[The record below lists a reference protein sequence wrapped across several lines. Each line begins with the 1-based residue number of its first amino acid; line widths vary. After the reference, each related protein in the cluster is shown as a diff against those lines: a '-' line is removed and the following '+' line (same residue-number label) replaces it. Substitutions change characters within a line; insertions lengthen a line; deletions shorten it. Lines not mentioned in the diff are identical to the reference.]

1 MENGLL
7 HDLRMQNGE
16 RREAMNNIRKAM
28 WNWGDAREQANR
40 YQSQIKDFENRL
52 DDMRGLSG
60 MNYDGM
66 PHGTGIS
73 DPTARKAE
81 KILQL
86 CELYE
91 QTITQT
97 YLLLNRTLDMM
108 VKVDRLLE
116 DCSPLQR
123 QIAYLRYRERRPWI
137 YVSMKLNISE
147 AWARKQDER
156 MCVYITEELS
166 HDRF

>member
-1 MENGLL
+1 MENTIL
-7 HDLRMQNGE
+7 HDLRSQNDE
-16 RREAMNNIRKAM
+16 RRRMMTNIRKAM

-60 MNYDGM
+60 LNFDGL
-66 PHGTGIS
+66 PHGNSIS

-97 YLLLNRTLDMM
+97 YILLNRTLDMM

-137 YVSMKLNISE
+137 YVSIKLNISE

-156 MCVYITEELS
+156 MCAYITEQLS
-166 HDRF
+166 GEK

>member
-1 MENGLL
+1 MENSIL
-7 HDLRMQNGE
+7 HDLWSQDDE
-16 RREAMNNIRKAM
+16 WRRIMTNIRKAM

-60 MNYDGM
+60 LNFDGL
-66 PHGTGIS
+66 PRGNSIS

-97 YLLLNRTLDMM
+97 YILLNRTLDMM

-137 YVSMKLNISE
+137 YVSIKLNISE

-156 MCVYITEELS
+156 MCAYITDQLS
-166 HDRF
+166 GEK